1 MYGIIRVDVSAMGVE
16 LMKNKETLNT
26 YPLLA
31 LRGIVVFPYMI
42 TPLEVGR
49 EVSINAINQAMS
61 GDKMI
66 VLATQKDASVVQPL
80 PEDIYSFGTLCEVK
94 QILKLPE
101 GQFRVLIEGIS
112 RIEIKDFLPHDDYLQ
127 VTVVAHESNLEYDQE
142 VQALCRSV
150 LKSFES
156 YIRLAKKVPAEVLA
170 SIHSIKDEPDRLADT
185 IAGQL
190 QLDIEERQPLLETI
204 SVKQRLEL
212 LLELLMKELDL
223 LELERKIQNRVRKQ
237 MERNQREFYLR
248 EQMKAIQSELGEKD
262 ERTTE
267 VDEYK
272 KKIKAAKLPKE
283 AKAKVVHELHR
294 FEKMPPM
301 AAESVVVRNYLDWML
316 SLPWS
321 KITKDRL
328 DIDAA
333 EEILDADHYGLEK
346 VKQRILE
353 YLAVR
358 QLTKEL
364 KGPIICLV
372 GPPGVGKTSLAR
384 SVAEALE
391 RKFAR
396 ISLGG
401 VRDEAEIRGHRR
413 TYVGAMPGR
422 LIQSMKTAGSKNPV
436 ILLDE
441 IDKLT
446 SDFRGDP
453 TSALLE
459 ALDPEQN
466 NTFSD
471 HYLEVPFDLS
481 QVLFLTTANVLHAI
495 PAPLRDRMEVIEI
508 PGYTEVEKLEI
519 AKRHLWPKQ
528 LAAHGL
534 DAEQVT
540 ISDNTFLRVITDYT
554 REAGVRNLERQLATI
569 CRKIATEVVRGAET
583 PIRLTVNSLNKYL
596 GIPRYQ
602 HQVADTEDRVGVAT
616 GLAFTSFGG
625 EILSIE
631 VTIIKGKGKLTLTGK
646 LGEVMRESAQA
657 AMSYIRSRALQL
669 GIDPNF
675 HEKVDIHIHVPEG
688 AIPKDG
694 PSAGITIA
702 TALTSALTGRAV
714 RKDIAMTGEITLRGR
729 VLPIGGVKEKL
740 LAAHRAGIT
749 HILLP
754 KENQRNLEDVPETIC
769 RKLQIDFVEHMDEV
783 LNWALVEAKQ
793 DVSGDDLQFIPI
805 ETITNEQSWIE
816 GQQ

>member
-1 MYGIIRVDVSAMGVE
+1 MYVSVMEVE
-16 LMKNKETLNT
+16 LMETKGLETRNT

-31 LRGIVVFPYMI
+31 LRGIVIFPYMI

-49 EVSINAINQAMS
+49 EMSINAVEQAMKN
-61 GDKMI
+61 DKKI
-66 VLATQKDASVVQPL
+66 VLATQKDASIVQPL
-80 PEDIYSFGTLCEVK
+80 PEELYSFGTLCEVK
-94 QILKLPE
+94 QVLKLPE
-101 GQFRVLIEGIS
+101 GQIRVLIEGLS
-112 RIEIKDFLPHDDYLQ
+112 RVEIKEFLPNEEYFEVD
-127 VTVVAHESNLEYDQE
+127 VVSYVSELEYDQE
-142 VQALCRSV
+142 VEALCRSV
-150 LKSFES
+150 LKSFEN
-156 YIRLAKKVPAEVLA
+156 YIRLAKKIPAEALA
-170 SIHSIKDEPDRLADT
+170 SIYTIKDDPDRLADT

-190 QLDIEERQPLLETI
+190 QLDTDDRQPLLEEI
-204 SVKQRLEL
+204 SVKKRLEL
-212 LLELLMKELDL
+212 LLLLLMKELDL
-223 LELERKIQNRVRKQ
+223 LELERKIQNKVRKQ
-237 MERNQREFYLR
+237 MEKTQREFYLR
-248 EQMKAIQSELGEKD
+248 EQMKAIQSELGEQD
-262 ERTTE
+262 NRQSE

-272 KKIKAAKLPKE
+272 KKLAAAKLPKE
-283 AKAKVVHELHR
+283 AKAKVIHEIHR
-294 FEKMPPM
+294 FEKMPSM
-301 AAESVVVRNYLDWML
+301 VAEAVVVRNYLDWML

-321 KITKDRL
+321 KTTKDRL
-328 DIDAA
+328 DITKA
-333 EEILDADHYGLEK
+333 EEILDADHYGLEQ

-384 SVAEALE
+384 SIASALE

-401 VRDEAEIRGHRR
+401 IRDEGEIRGHRR

-422 LIQSMKTAGSKNPV
+422 IIQAMKNAGSKNPV

-466 NTFSD
+466 TAFSD

-508 PGYTEVEKLEI
+508 PGYTEHEKLEI

-528 LAAHGL
+528 LKAHGL
-534 DAEQVT
+534 DLDQVT
-540 ISDNTFLRVITDYT
+540 ISDNTFLKIITDYT
-554 REAGVRNLERQLATI
+554 REAGVRNLERQIATI

-602 HQVADTEDRVGVAT
+602 HQMADTEDRVGVAT
-616 GLAFTSFGG
+616 GLAYTSFGG

-646 LGEVMRESAQA
+646 LGDVMKESAQA
-657 AMSYIRSRALQL
+657 AMSYIRSRAFHL
-669 GIDPNF
+669 GIDPDF
-675 HEKVDIHIHVPEG
+675 HEKVDIHIHIPEG

-702 TALTSALTGRAV
+702 TALTSALTGRPV

-754 KENQRNLEDVPETIC
+754 KENKRNLEDVPESIL
-769 RKLQIDFVEHMDEV
+769 RKLRVDLVEHMDDV
-783 LNWALVEAKQ
+783 LETALLEAKEFG
-793 DVSGDDLQFIPI
+793 DGDDLQFIPI
-805 ETITNEQSWIE
+805 ETLTNHQPWIE
-816 GQQ
+816 G